1 MAHSTFGPQWPNCAR
16 ANIVTLARKDGL
28 RLPIHHSLVELVAI
42 LIDLT
47 EMMGYDVRPDW
58 TWGFACRPIANT
70 KRASNHSSGT
80 AVDINAP
87 VNPRKSPLTTN
98 LPKRVVDLWKSH
110 GFRWGGDYPD
120 RGSSVPDPMH
130 FEFMGTTYE
139 AGATTRRLKDFL
151 GASGGPVQ
159 APVVPPPQLPGSAQV
174 ERIRELQRLLRIVA
188 DGLVGPKTRDAMQ
201 RHAIGWRKDLAGNR
215 NPALVSWLQRQG
227 PRKGYNLAVDGIV
240 GPDVNH
246 FIVVVLGQADGICG
260 PLGYQAALS

>member
-87 VNPRKSPLTTN
+87 VNPRK
-98 LPKRVVDLWKSH
+98 
-110 GFRWGGDYPD
+110 
-120 RGSSVPDPMH
+120 VPDPMH